1 MKKIKY
7 LLRVV
12 FLIVLVVGAIWF
24 FNRLEERQSVPVIEN
39 PEGSLSIV
47 DSDPGTIP
55 GYSGEDQV
63 ILNDNIPCFTK
74 YDLENAAGE
83 TYSDLDGLGRC
94 HTAIAMLDQ
103 SMTPVHER
111 EYDALKAVTP
121 SGYRQKK
128 YPGIIDSDPPYLYN
142 RCHLIAYAMT
152 GQTANEKNLITGTHH
167 MNTVTML
174 PYEEQILR
182 YLYNSGNHVLYRVSP
197 YFKGRELVAI
207 GLELEAYSVED
218 HGAGL
223 CFHVFIY
230 NVQPGIVIDYATGD
244 SWKN

>member
-1 MKKIKY
+1 MRRIKNI
-7 LLRVV
+7 LRVV
-12 FLIVLVVGAIWF
+12 VIVVLVIGSVWY
-24 FNRLEERQSVPVIEN
+24 FNRLERTQYVPVN
-39 PEGSLSIV
+39 DDPEGSCSIV
-47 DSDPGTIP
+47 DLDPGSIP
-55 GYSGEDQV
+55 DYSGNDQV
-63 ILNDNIPCFTK
+63 ILKENIPCFTK

-83 TYSDLDGLGRC
+83 KYSEPDGLGRC
-94 HTAIAMLDQ
+94 HTAIVLLDR
-103 SMTPVHER
+103 SMTPER
-111 EYDALKAVTP
+111 ERDYDALKAITP
-121 SGYRQKK
+121 TGYRQKK
-128 YPGIIDSDPPYLYN
+128 YPGIIDHDPPYLYN

-174 PYEEQILR
+174 SYEEQILR

-197 YFKGRELVAI
+197 YFKGRELVAR